1 MGGFDPYSYGGSGP
15 RGLGWQGWENAAGQ
29 SIGPGG
35 AWDENTIYS
44 NDYSGTIPE
53 GAGTADL
60 GGQRQRGMYSSTT
73 AQGLYERAQGGD
85 PAAVA
90 EYQQYVSRYYPNWG
104 TQGGGGQGSSGSG
117 GRGGN
122 WGGNQGGGGQ
132 GTFGQYGGGGGG
144 GGGGQTFGWGGNVNF
159 PGSTTTIGQ
168 PGGPDPRQGGGRMQP
183 QDQAQPWG
191 NGGATDPYLGG
202 GWGGQTDPPQGG
214 QGPRMS
220 TQSGGYGQPDPMQG
234 GWGGTRP
241 SMAGRMLGS
250 MFGQRR

>member
-1 MGGFDPYSYGGSGP
+1 MAPY
-15 RGLGWQGWENAAGQ
+15 GLSNRGWETAGGGQWNAGQ
-29 SIGPGG
+29 VSDPV
-35 AWDENTIYS
+35 
-44 NDYSGTIPE
+44 NDWSYNQNYSGKIPE
-53 GAGTADL
+53 GAQTFDPNAPDPRIADL
-60 GGQRQRGMYSSTT
+60 RGRCM
-73 AQGLYERAQGGD
+73 GGD
-85 PAAVA
+85 RDACQQLSSIEQNAADK
-90 EYQQYVSRYYPNWG
+90 R
-104 TQGGGGQGSSGSG
+104 
-117 GRGGN
+117 GN

-132 GTFGQYGGGGGG
+132 GTLGQYGGGGGG

-191 NGGATDPYLGG
+191 NGGATDPYQGG
-202 GWGGQTDPPQGG
+202 GWGGQT
-214 QGPRMS
+214 
-220 TQSGGYGQPDPMQG
+220 DPMQG

>member
-1 MGGFDPYSYGGSGP
+1 MSGFNPYSYKGGPG
-15 RGLGWQGWENAAGQ
+15 GLGWQGWENAAGQ
-29 SIGPGG
+29 SVGPGG
-35 AWDENTIYS
+35 VWDENTIYS

-53 GAGTADL
+53 GARTADL

-104 TQGGGGQGSSGSG
+104 TQGGG
-117 GRGGN
+117 
-122 WGGNQGGGGQ
+122 Q
-132 GTFGQYGGGGGG
+132 GTPGQSGG
-144 GGGGQTFGWGGNVNF
+144 GGGGQSYGWGGNVSF

-183 QDQAQPWG
+183 QDQAQQWG
-191 NGGATDPYLGG
+191 GGGGQTDPFQGGGGGGATDPYLGG

-220 TQSGGYGQPDPMQG
+220 TQANWGGGQTDPYQGG
-234 GWGGTRP
+234 GWGGARQT
-241 SMAGRMLGS
+241 MAGRMLGS
-250 MFGQRR
+250 MYGQRR